1 MAQQVKVPEDVKRE
15 VAAFSG
21 ITGRTQGELLA
32 ESWREYRQ
40 RHASEFREALSAASA
55 VLDNAEATA
64 VAAAGMD
71 PDELRELKEA
81 AGGTA

>member
-15 VAAFSG
+15 VEAFSG
-21 ITGRTQGELLA
+21 VMGRTQGELLA

-40 RHASEFREALSAASA
+40 RHASAFREALREAGE
-55 VLDNAEATA
+55 VLDEPAAAA

-71 PDELRELKEA
+71 ADELNDLRQA
-81 AGGTA
+81 ARGSA